1 MKRYIIM
8 LLSLLA
14 VTTGALAQSEM
25 EITGKVTDPTGEELI
40 GVSVVVKDVKGL
52 GVITDIEGNYKKEDQ
67 ALCAA
72 VMLMEMY
79 RPEVKKYLLKVIKN
93 NINSDYR
100 DFLNYAF
107 VIDALMDDSM

>member
-52 GVITDIEGNYKKEDQ
+52 GSSSPTSATSRRKC
-67 ALCAA
+67 L
-72 VMLMEMY
+72 
-79 RPEVKKYLLKVIKN
+79 
-93 NINSDYR
+93 
-100 DFLNYAF
+100 
-107 VIDALMDDSM
+107 